1 MTRSFTTTLLALFAI
16 AFCAPLAP
24 AADKPASP
32 AAKAKDKPKDAKPD
46 GGGGGGS
53 ATDARLKE
61 LRDRFKQR
69 YAQIAALKKQGV
81 IGETYEGYVDFVK
94 DKPSDAKELV
104 DQENADRKELYK
116 LLAEKEGTT
125 PEKVAERNA
134 KRNFEKASAGE
145 FLKDA
150 DGKWTKKS

>member
-1 MTRSFTTTLLALFAI
+1 MTRSFTLMLLALFAI
-16 AFCAPLAP
+16 SFSAPLAP

-46 GGGGGGS
+46 AGGGS
-53 ATDARLKE
+53 ATDALLKE